1 MRFQSCIT
9 DVTVHFFEAF
19 AFDSARGR
27 MASQAIL
34 EAESVAA
41 GRQLS
46 SKDFGLGNP

>member
-1 MRFQSCIT
+1 
-9 DVTVHFFEAF
+9 
-19 AFDSARGR
+19 